1 MGFHGVMS
9 SDSGMPIK
17 QLGVVKFRCADKNG
31 VSKDKIDVSG
41 LDGGI
46 GTVIESGI
54 LSEFT
59 LEDRSSDEPIGTV
72 IGGGI
77 LSTFTF
83 ERNDTLTQ
91 EEEEAAERERI
102 REERRKQEEE

>member
-1 MGFHGVMS
+1 
-9 SDSGMPIK
+9 MPIN

-31 VSKDKIDVSG
+31 VSKGSNETVSG

-46 GTVIESGI
+46 STVIGGGI

-59 LEDRSSDEPIGTV
+59 LEDRSDEPIGTV

-91 EEEEAAERERI
+91 EEDEAAELERI
-102 REERRKQEEE
+102 REE